1 MVEDDQWFNI
11 NTLKFDPPIWDA
23 FNVILIVDVILKV
36 SDEIINI

>member
-11 NTLKFDPPIWDA
+11 YTLKFDPPIYV